1 MEHFLD
7 SVGTMS
13 TKTDSCSVVPNS
25 WYHPNPHPCK
35 SIVATTVAH
44 IIVGISRMTMD
55 KHLKSPCL
63 LELERIATDLSSAGH
78 HLQEALMDCSQFHP
92 TGLVADWPTVDLTF
106 IQVAILEG
114 HHRLTCKIAMASSV
128 N

>member
-1 MEHFLD
+1 
-7 SVGTMS
+7 MS

-25 WYHPNPHPCK
+25 WDHPNPHPCK
-35 SIVATTVAH
+35 AAVATTVAQTT
-44 IIVGISRMTMD
+44 VGISRMAMD
-55 KHLKSPCL
+55 KHFKSPCL
-63 LELERIATDLSSAGH
+63 LELEWITTDLSFVGH
-78 HLQEALMDCSQFHP
+78 HLQEGLMDCSQFHL

-114 HHRLTCKIAMASSV
+114 HHHLTFKIAMASSV